1 MVGLV
6 GPVVKPFGTTVQKE
20 VRKKVEEIL
29 TRVYK
34 GYVPPWSLVEE
45 GIAPRRHSVTSRV
58 AIFESGDG
66 GGHRRPAYDAIVAI
80 CLIFPRVTFNPLM
93 FQKHQFGQCSASR

>member
-1 MVGLV
+1 MVELV
-6 GPVVKPFGTTVQKE
+6 GPVVKPFGTTVKKE
-20 VRKKVEEIL
+20 ERKKVEKIL

-45 GIAPRRHSVTSRV
+45 GIAPRWRSVTSRV

-80 CLIFPRVTFNPLM
+80 CLIFPRVTFNPVM
-93 FQKHQFGQCSASR
+93 FQKHQFGQC